1 MAQRA
6 RRSRS
11 SSVPRG
17 ESAVRVHEGSLFAYG
32 TLADARF
39 VARLLERPVASE
51 PAELL
56 DFLRVEPVGFAYP
69 VVLESPGE
77 RTEGVLY
84 RHLSEED
91 FRRLDGYEGV
101 GEGLYFRERA
111 RAVAPGAAADQAQPV
126 WVYLP
131 TERTVARFSR

>member
-1 MAQRA
+1 MSA
-6 RRSRS
+6 
-11 SSVPRG
+11 SVPRG
-17 ESAVRVHEGSLFAYG
+17 ERADRVDEGSLFAYG

-77 RTEGVLY
+77 RTGGVLY

-111 RAVAPGAAADQAQPV
+111 RVARPGAGAPEPA

-131 TERTVARFSR
+131 TARTVARFAR

>member
-11 SSVPRG
+11 SAVPRG
-17 ESAVRVHEGSLFAYG
+17 ERADRVHEGSLFAYG

-77 RTEGVLY
+77 RTAGVLY
-84 RHLSEED
+84 RHLGEED

-111 RAVAPGAAADQAQPV
+111 RVARPGAAAPEPA

-131 TERTVARFSR
+131 TERTVARFAR